1 VFIQIEKLTIDS
13 YLYRRYAPMKKIKCM
28 FIGITLITFFLSAG
42 SAMAFRCGAGG
53 GMGGCGWCGSGPNS
67 LSFNEVPNLTAEQSE
82 KLAQLQK
89 AHIEKTSS
97 LRTELAV
104 KKIELNQ
111 LLAQPQ
117 PQKDPALQLQKEIST
132 LASQLQQQCLSK
144 HIEMRSILTDE
155 QSAQLPSGTGPRATA
170 SAGWM
175 KRNGPH
181 SCQGCGPGSPRG
193 FRGQRDGYGSCCW

>member
-1 VFIQIEKLTIDS
+1 
-13 YLYRRYAPMKKIKCM
+13 MKKIRCTLL
-28 FIGITLITFFLSAG
+28 GITLITFSLFAG
-42 SAMAFRCGAGG
+42 SAMAFTCGAGG

-104 KKIELNQ
+104 KKIELDQ
-111 LLAQPQ
+111 LLAQPR
-117 PQKDPALQLQKEIST
+117 PQKDPALQLQQEIST
-132 LASQLQQQCLSK
+132 LASQLHQKCLSK
-144 HIEMRSILTDE
+144 HIEMRSILTNE
-155 QSAQLPSGTGPRATA
+155 QIAQLPFRPGPRANA

-175 KRNGPH
+175 KGNWPPRG
-181 SCQGCGPGSPRG
+181 QGFGPGSPRG
-193 FRGQRDGYGSCCW
+193 FRGQRGGCGSCCW